1 MPRSKIAGTK
11 KAISNNKVSV
21 ASGAKGTTSRPLV
34 SNERLEGCK
43 KKKIEQVKAPHRFR
57 PGTVALR
64 EIKKYQKQTDLLI
77 FRAPFERLLRIILKD
92 NHPYLRCSANAMAA
106 YQVAAESYLIALF
119 EDANLSATHGK
130 RVTIY
135 KKDIDI
141 ARRIRGEKFR
151 DYSLSYES
159 EMEYSSE
166 MSR

>member
-64 EIKKYQKQTDLLI
+64 EIKKYQK
-77 FRAPFERLLRIILKD
+77 
-92 NHPYLRCSANAMAA
+92 
-106 YQVAAESYLIALF
+106 
-119 EDANLSATHGK
+119 
-130 RVTIY
+130 
-135 KKDIDI
+135 
-141 ARRIRGEKFR
+141 
-151 DYSLSYES
+151 
-159 EMEYSSE
+159 
-166 MSR
+166 